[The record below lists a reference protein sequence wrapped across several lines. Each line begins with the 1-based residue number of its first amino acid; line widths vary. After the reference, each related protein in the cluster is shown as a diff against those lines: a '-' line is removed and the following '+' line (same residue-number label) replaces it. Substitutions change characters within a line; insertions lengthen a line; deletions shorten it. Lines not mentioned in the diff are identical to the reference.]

1 MSDIKYME
9 THEWFI
15 ETDGVIK
22 VGISN
27 YAQGELGDIV
37 YITMPDVDVEYTE
50 GTTVVELEATKTIA
64 EVYAPFD
71 CKVIEINLSLDNHP
85 ELINSDPLVEGWLF
99 KATIEEPVKK
109 GMNEN
114 EYFEYIS

>member
-1 MSDIKYME
+1 MSDIRYLE

-37 YITMPDVDVEYTE
+37 FVTMPDLNVEYSE
-50 GTTVVELEATKTIA
+50 GSAVVELEATKTIA

-71 CKVIEINLSLDNHP
+71 CKITEINLALDAQP
-85 ELINSDPLVEGWLF
+85 ELINSDPLVDGWLF
-99 KATIEEPVKK
+99 KASTNEFVKK
-109 GMNEN
+109 GMDEN
-114 EYFEYIS
+114 EYTEFIS